1 MRVRLVHL
9 LPVSLLLAL
18 ACGGAGEPTTAEV
31 AEAPVAAVPTVWEL
45 SRQDGQEL
53 VKAGTGQGL
62 TVGTPVVLLGP
73 PLAGTDNRQI
83 VGSAT
88 VEEVW
93 PDLARVRTD
102 RVKPDAPPAVAA
114 RAYAA
119 EDQAALDAIP
129 LVTRPGKG
137 GGGAKAAAASSP
149 SEFSAEQVPSDL
161 RSGSAN
167 SREEALVRYEGDADK
182 TDAIVWVLKNDD
194 DAGVRK
200 KAWRVIRARWKRG
213 TGAAAAHEAA
223 AVWAAANTDEDTRIE
238 ALAAIGE
245 RSRTLD
251 AAAKHLA
258 DASQAVRIAAAA
270 AVFEI
275 GSRTGKRAEARKLL
289 QDRLALESASP
300 VRKKLDGWVGDL

>member
-9 LPVSLLLAL
+9 LPVSILLAL
-18 ACGGAGEPTTAEV
+18 ACGGAGDTKPAEV
-31 AEAPVAAVPTVWEL
+31 VEAPAPAAAVWEL
-45 SRQDGQEL
+45 SRENGQEL
-53 VKAGTGQGL
+53 VKAGTAQGL
-62 TVGTPVVLLGP
+62 AVGTPVVLLGP
-73 PLAGTDNRQI
+73 PLAGTENRQV

-102 RVKPDAPPAVAA
+102 RVKRDAPPPVAA

-129 LVTRPGKG
+129 LVAAPGKG
-137 GGGAKAAAASSP
+137 GGSPKAAAAAQ
-149 SEFSAEQVPSDL
+149 SEFSAEQVPEDL

-167 SREEALVRYEGDADK
+167 AREEALVRYEGDPSM
-182 TDAIVWVLKNDD
+182 TDAIAWVMKNDD

-200 KAWRVIRARWKRG
+200 KAWRVLRARWKRG

-223 AVWAAANTDEDTRIE
+223 AVWAAANADEDTRVE
-238 ALAAIGE
+238 ALGAIGE
-245 RSRTLD
+245 RSRNLT

-258 DASQAVRIAAAA
+258 DASQPVRIAAGAA
-270 AVFEI
+270 IFEI
-275 GSRTGKRAEARKLL
+275 GSRTGKRAEAKKLL

-300 VRKKLDGWVGDL
+300 VRKKLDGWIGDL